1 MTETIKIISV
11 LEDDSDLRG
20 YLITIISQCDGMAP
34 GFATGSLAEAIKEC
48 TATKTDLFLVDI
60 NLEDG
65 SGLDFLNH
73 LRASDNPAKALVLT
87 VLGDRE
93 TVMTAL
99 RSGANGYLLKDTP
112 AEQICRAMQMTLGGE
127 SPISP
132 QAARFLL
139 QMVRADPNSENS
151 ADEKPVVL
159 TLRETEVLQMFS
171 RGLSY
176 DEVAKALGISRHTI
190 GDHVKAIYRKLQV
203 HSRSEAIYE
212 ARQMGLLRS

>member
-1 MTETIKIISV
+1 MAETFKIISV

-20 YLITIISQCDGMAP
+20 YLITIINQCEGIKL
-34 GFATGSLAEAIKEC
+34 GFATGSLAETIKQSKV
-48 TATKTDLFLVDI
+48 TKTDLFLVDI

-65 SGLDFLNH
+65 SGIDFLKH
-73 LRASDNPAKALVLT
+73 LRESDNPARALVLT

-99 RSGANGYLLKDTP
+99 RVGANGYLLKDTSE
-112 AEQICRAMQMTLGGE
+112 EQICQAIKATLDGE

-139 QMVRADPNSENS
+139 QMVRTDPN
-151 ADEKPVVL
+151 AEKNEGDNAVVL
-159 TLRETEVLQMFS
+159 TMRETEVLQMFS

-176 DEVAKALGISRHTI
+176 GEVAKALGISRHTI
-190 GDHVKAIYRKLQV
+190 GDHVKGIYRKLQV

-212 ARQMGLLRS
+212 AQQMGLLRS